1 MTDTDAP
8 VLVCLRAPDEKPL
21 YFFDDMHG
29 NCSLCGHRIRFRPHA
44 ADIKAK
50 ICAECVPVAC
60 AGAVVQPPSYVTP
73 ETVAEL
79 KEYRGRS
86 RS

>member
-1 MTDTDAP
+1 MTDTAAP

-29 NCSLCGHRIRFRPHA
+29 NCSLCGHRIRFRPHVA
-44 ADIKAK
+44 EITTK
-50 ICAECVPVAC
+50 IFCECVPAAT
-60 AGAVVQPPSYVTP
+60 AGAVVPPQAYVTP

-79 KEYRGRS
+79 LEYRGRK

>member
-1 MTDTDAP
+1 MTETVSP
-8 VLVCLRAPDEKPL
+8 VLVCLRAPDDKPL

-44 ADIKAK
+44 AEIKTK
-50 ICAECVPVAC
+50 ICCECVPAAT
-60 AGAVVQPPSYVTP
+60 AGAVIPPKAYVTP

-79 KEYRGRS
+79 KEHQERKRS
-86 RS
+86 